1 MRGDPLARN
10 IAEVIDD
17 LYRQH
22 APPRD
27 HQLLIALIQHQ
38 IEHVQWVM
46 TRQLDEPNDLES
58 LAEVKEQCEDL
69 EAIVERHARTMAAY
83 GLDFID
89 TGHIVIVDAKL
100 ANAGFALMLADLEEE
115 ARHG

>member
-27 HQLLIALIQHQ
+27 HDYLIALVQHQ
-38 IEHVQWVM
+38 IEHVQWV
-46 TRQLDEPNDLES
+46 TAKPLNEE
-58 LAEVKEQCEDL
+58 
-69 EAIVERHARTMAAY
+69 VERLGKEAERAAGQIERLNGEVSQLLEEVEQLRADTMAAPP
-83 GLDFID
+83 G
-89 TGHIVIVDAKL
+89 V
-100 ANAGFALMLADLEEE
+100 NPAGQ
-115 ARHG
+115 